1 MLRAIE
7 FLEKRGKFS
16 VKFDIF
22 ISLLHLYFLNI
33 YACLVNE
40 IVFQSLYLS
49 VKRILVYFLLYIYI
63 YTRNIR
69 IVDVKLCIYGIYNV

>member
-1 MLRAIE
+1 MLKKYKMLRAIE

-16 VKFDIF
+16 VKFDVF

-63 YTRNIR
+63 YH
-69 IVDVKLCIYGIYNV
+69 VIYVSLM